1 VEHLSRVDG
10 LACGV
15 AMHLSLGLTI
25 VSEWVCCLGDG
36 WLLEWH
42 LQLVWS
48 NVMEIVVG
56 DN

>member
-1 VEHLSRVDG
+1 MEHLSRVDG